1 MGIYSGRNEMSL
13 SYNDLTLL
21 RYIQKR
27 QMIPLSKTAL
37 HFQKNE
43 SSIRRTIEQ
52 INLYSSEPM
61 VRIEKSICYSCI
73 SYEDLVSFIRNLDQK
88 DYLSSSDERI
98 RVMITAIFFQN
109 YVNSSKLYEQW
120 GLSLT
125 TKKQDTALLR
135 QFLTRYG
142 LELVTKKKKGLSI
155 QGDELQLRFLVI
167 DILHPLF
174 EFTSENK
181 VLARF
186 ANTPLEKQTYE
197 LATEYL
203 SCSFQ
208 EATEIL
214 SRFLLHPD
222 STGNYLTSVRNRL
235 VPKLSLQKI
244 PAAFYLYYENTDC
257 KRYIC
262 LLLQTAFGSFKHP
275 FYRLSPAEP
284 AL

>member
-1 MGIYSGRNEMSL
+1 MSL

-208 EATEIL
+208 EATEL
-214 SRFLLHPD
+214 SKCNDNSANTFLKHDICLMGKLSGIYGSRSITKQCH
-222 STGNYLTSVRNRL
+222 LRL
-235 VPKLSLQKI
+235 VGN
-244 PAAFYLYYENTDC
+244 EN
-257 KRYIC
+257 IC
-262 LLLQTAFGSFKHP
+262 MFEDVLT
-275 FYRLSPAEP
+275 
-284 AL
+284 

>member
-1 MGIYSGRNEMSL
+1 MSL

-125 TKKQDTALLR
+125 TKKTGHSTAAAIFNALWPG
-135 QFLTRYG
+135 TG
-142 LELVTKKKKGLSI
+142 DKK
-155 QGDELQLRFLVI
+155 
-167 DILHPLF
+167 
-174 EFTSENK
+174 
-181 VLARF
+181 
-186 ANTPLEKQTYE
+186 EK
-197 LATEYL
+197 
-203 SCSFQ
+203 
-208 EATEIL
+208 
-214 SRFLLHPD
+214 R
-222 STGNYLTSVRNRL
+222 
-235 VPKLSLQKI
+235 
-244 PAAFYLYYENTDC
+244 AFYSG
-257 KRYIC
+257 R
-262 LLLQTAFGSFKHP
+262 
-275 FYRLSPAEP
+275 
-284 AL
+284 

>member
-1 MGIYSGRNEMSL
+1 MSL

-214 SRFLLHPD
+214 SRFL
-222 STGNYLTSVRNRL
+222 SETS
-235 VPKLSLQKI
+235 
-244 PAAFYLYYENTDC
+244 
-257 KRYIC
+257 
-262 LLLQTAFGSFKHP
+262 
-275 FYRLSPAEP
+275 
-284 AL
+284 